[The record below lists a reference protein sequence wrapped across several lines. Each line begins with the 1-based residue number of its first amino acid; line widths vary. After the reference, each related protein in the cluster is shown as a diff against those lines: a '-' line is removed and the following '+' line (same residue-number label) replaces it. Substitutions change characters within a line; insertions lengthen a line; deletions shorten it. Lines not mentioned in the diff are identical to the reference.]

1 MLIRERNYKLL
12 NSERIMK
19 KPVKPNRKDYWAGDS
34 VENDKERYMFGLK
47 QYADKA
53 EKYIEYLE
61 QVSGVETSAEQALN
75 LAVVSASFLEHLERQ
90 LKYHQDKE
98 QSKAEM
104 KSYEQAMYHRDRGG
118 AIEDLIIHIKNA
130 R

>member
-1 MLIRERNYKLL
+1 ME
-12 NSERIMK
+12 
-19 KPVKPNRKDYWAGDS
+19 KPIKPKRKDYWAGETS
-34 VENDKERYMFGLK
+34 KNDEERYLHGLK

-61 QVSGVETSAEQALN
+61 QVNGVETSAEQALN
-75 LAVVSASFLEHLERQ
+75 LAVVSASFLAHLERQ

-98 QSKAEM
+98 QSKAYV
-104 KSYEQAMYHRDRGG
+104 KNYEQAMYHRDRGG

>member
-1 MLIRERNYKLL
+1 
-12 NSERIMK
+12 MK
-19 KPVKPNRKDYWAGDS
+19 KPVRPKRKDYWAGSS
-34 VENDKERYMFGLK
+34 VENDEERYRGGLE
-47 QYADKA
+47 QYANEA

-61 QVSGVETSAEQALN
+61 QVNGIETSAEQALN
-75 LAVVSASFLEHLERQ
+75 LAVVSASFLAHLERQ

-98 QSKAEM
+98 QVKAEV
-104 KSYEQAMYHRDRGG
+104 KNYEQAMYHRDRGG